1 MHAPTLGLSLRMLR
15 RDLRSG
21 ELRVLLAALL
31 VAVTCVTAVAFF
43 TDRIGQ
49 ALTRQAGELLAS
61 DLRLLAD
68 HPIPIAWR
76 EQAAALG
83 LRSAELRNFRS
94 MVMGPAGARLAEI
107 KAAGAGYPLRG
118 ALRIADTPFAAGRPV
133 AGPPPV
139 GEVWVEPSLLQQL
152 GVQVGEDIAVGE
164 ARLRISAVL
173 RHEPDRGGGLFSIA
187 PRVLMNLADL
197 PATGLEQAGSRL
209 RYGLLLA
216 GPPQAVTRYRHVVQ
230 PMLGRG
236 ERIEGAADA
245 RPEVR
250 AALTRARQFLGLAAV
265 VGVVLACVAIAMA
278 AQRFA
283 RRHLDTCAVL
293 RCLGA
298 RQAQISRIFVW
309 QMALLGVAG
318 GLLGALLGY
327 FAQGVLAQLLGS
339 LLVVELPAPSLLP
352 VVAGLAVALGG
363 LFGFALPPVLQ
374 LRAVPTLRVLRRELG
389 GLRPASAGG
398 YLAGLLGL
406 AVLVVWQA
414 GEWRMGLLMLAGIA
428 FTALLLWLAASGLIR
443 LLRRLPRHGHV
454 AWRFGL
460 ANLVRRPGAA
470 TAQVMAFGLGL
481 MVLLLLSVVR
491 GDLLDAWAGRLPPD
505 APNRFVINIQP
516 DQLDGVRAFFRQA
529 GLPAADFHPMV
540 RARLQAIDG
549 RALNPDDYPDERARR
564 LASREFNL
572 SWARRLQADNAI
584 VAGHWWRTDAA
595 GQVSEPR
602 QFSVEEGI
610 ARTLGIALGDRL
622 RFDIAGETLE
632 APVTSLRSVQW
643 DSFRAN
649 FFVLAPPGLLEPF
662 PASYITSF
670 FLPAA
675 EAARLD
681 ALVQRFPNLTVID
694 ISEVMAQVRSIIERV
709 ALAVQYVFLFTLA
722 AGLTVLYAAIQ
733 ASLDERL
740 RENAILR
747 ALGARRRRL
756 RQGLAAEFVSLGA
769 LAGLLAAALAGLLGY
784 LLASR
789 VLELD
794 YVGNPWLW
802 LLGPLLGGL
811 GVGIAGLLGTRQ
823 VVNSPPLQVLRQS

>member
-1 MHAPTLGLSLRMLR
+1 MKGLSLALRLLR

-43 TDRIGQ
+43 TDRVQQ
-49 ALTRQAGELLAS
+49 ALTRQAGELLAA

-68 HPIPIAWR
+68 HPIPAAWR
-76 EQAAALG
+76 ERAAALG
-83 LRSAELRNFRS
+83 LRTAELRGFRS

-107 KAAGAGYPLRG
+107 KAAGTGYPLRG
-118 ALRIADTPFAAGRPV
+118 TLRIAAAPFAASRAV
-133 AGPPPV
+133 AGPPPR
-139 GEVWVEPSLLQQL
+139 GTVWVEAPLLSAL
-152 GVQVGEDIAVGE
+152 GVAVGDAVTVGE
-164 ARLRISAVL
+164 ARLRIGAVL

-187 PRVLMNLADL
+187 PRLLMNLADL
-197 PATGLEQAGSRL
+197 PATGLVQTGSRVQ
-209 RYGLLLA
+209 YALLLG
-216 GPPQAVTRYRHVVQ
+216 GPAAAVTELRRTLA
-230 PMLGRG
+230 PSLGPG

-278 AQRFA
+278 ARRFA

-298 RQAQISRIFVW
+298 RQGQIAGLFVW
-309 QMALLGVAG
+309 QLLVLGLAG
-318 GLLGALLGY
+318 GLLGGLLGLLAQALL
-327 FAQGVLAQLLGS
+327 AKILGGL
-339 LLVVELPAPSLLP
+339 LLVALPAPSAWPLA
-352 VVAGLAVALGG
+352 AGLAVSLGG
-363 LFGFALPPVLQ
+363 LFGFALPPVLA

-389 GLRPASAGG
+389 GLRPASAGT

-406 AVLVVWQA
+406 AALVLWQA
-414 GEWRMGLLMLAGIA
+414 GGWRLGLTLLAGIA
-428 FTALLLWLAASGLIR
+428 LAGLLLWLAAGGLVR
-443 LLRRLPRHGHV
+443 LLRHLPRQGQA

-491 GDLLDAWAGRLPPD
+491 GDLLTAWAGRLPPD
-505 APNRFVINIQP
+505 APNRFVVAIQP
-516 DQLDGVRAFFRQA
+516 DQLEAVRAFFHET
-529 GLPAADFHPMV
+529 GLPPATFHPMV
-540 RARLQAIDG
+540 RARLQAIAG
-549 RALNPDDYPDERARR
+549 RAVDPEAYSDERARR
-564 LASREFNL
+564 LATRAFNL
-572 SWARRLQADNAI
+572 SWASRLQADNTV
-584 VAGHWWRTDAA
+584 VAGRWWTTDAA
-595 GQVSEPR
+595 GQVNEPR

-610 ARTLGIALGDRL
+610 ARSLGIELGDRL
-622 RFDIAGETLE
+622 RFDVAGETQE
-632 APVTSLRSVQW
+632 APVTSLRKVQW
-643 DSFRAN
+643 DSLRAN
-649 FFVLAPPGLLEPF
+649 FFVLAPPALLRGL

-670 FLPAA
+670 HLPAG
-675 EAARLD
+675 EGARLN
-681 ALVQRFPNLTVID
+681 ALLKRFPNLTVID
-694 ISEVMAQVRSIIERV
+694 ISEVMAQVRAIIERV

-747 ALGARRRRL
+747 ALGARRRHL
-756 RQGLAAEFVSLGA
+756 LLGLAAEFVTLGG
-769 LAGLLAAALAGLLGY
+769 LAGLLAAALAALLGY
-784 LLASR
+784 LLASQ
-789 VLELD
+789 VLELA
-794 YVGNPWLW
+794 YTGSPWLW

-811 GVGIAGLLGTRQ
+811 GVGIAGLLGTWR
-823 VVNSPPLQVLRQS
+823 VIGSPPLRVLRAG